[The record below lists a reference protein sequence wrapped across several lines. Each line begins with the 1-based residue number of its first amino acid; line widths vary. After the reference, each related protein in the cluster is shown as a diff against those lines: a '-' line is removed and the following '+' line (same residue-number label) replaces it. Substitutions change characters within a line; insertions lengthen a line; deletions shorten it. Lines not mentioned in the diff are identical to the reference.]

1 MIDALL
7 TLPPHVREQL
17 AHAFESGHLTLQASA
32 FALQARLGLRNGAEE
47 LRQGLA
53 ELDRLGVSPEA
64 AAAWLRAIG
73 RVAAG
78 GSSPRLVWSGPRVA
92 GVPARDTRTVYE
104 QLLGGARRSLWV
116 CAYAYFDGPGIFE
129 GLARRL
135 DAVADLDVKLLL
147 NIGRGRGDTTAE
159 DSLVRRF
166 AEGFWGMDWPG
177 SSRPAVYYDA
187 RSLALDGSTA
197 VLHAKAVVADGEAV
211 FVTSANLTDAAW
223 DENIELGV
231 LAHDHA
237 LAASVVAHFQ
247 GLIDG
252 EILKLLPSA

>member
-17 AHAFESGHLTLQASA
+17 AHAFESGHLTLGASRL
-32 FALQARLGLRNGAEE
+32 ALQAKLGLRDGADE
-47 LRQGLA
+47 LHRGLA
-53 ELDRLGVSPEA
+53 ELDRLGVSREA
-64 AAAWLRAIG
+64 VAAWLRAMG

-78 GSSPRLVWSGPRVA
+78 SASPRLVWSGPRVA

-104 QLLGGARRSLWV
+104 QLLGGAEESLWV
-116 CAYAYFDGPGIFE
+116 STYAYFDGPSIFE
-129 GLARRL
+129 GLAKRL
-135 DAVADLDVKLLL
+135 DAVPRLTVKLLL
-147 NIGRGRGDTTAE
+147 NIQRGKGDTTSE
-159 DSLVRRF
+159 DGLVRRF
-166 AEGFWGMDWPG
+166 ADGFWGMDWPG
-177 SSRPAVYYDA
+177 SARPMVYYDA
-187 RSLALDGSTA
+187 RSLVLGGPAA

-211 FVTSANLTDAAW
+211 FVTSANLTDSAW

-237 LAASVVAHFQ
+237 LATSVAAHFQ

-252 EILKLLPSA
+252 EILRPLPSG

>member
-1 MIDALL
+1 MIDALV

-17 AHAFESGHLTLQASA
+17 AHAFESGHLTLQASR
-32 FALQARLGLRNGAEE
+32 FALEAKLGLVGGALE
-47 LRQGLA
+47 LRQGLR
-53 ELDRLGVSPEA
+53 ELDRLGVSGKA
-64 AAAWLRAIG
+64 VAAWLRAIG
-73 RVAAG
+73 RVADG

-104 QLLGGARRSLWV
+104 QLLGGAQRSLWV
-116 CAYAYFDGPGIFE
+116 STYAYFDGRSIFE
-129 GLARRL
+129 VLAQRL
-135 DAVADLDVKLLL
+135 DATPGLDVKLLL
-147 NIGRGRGDTTAE
+147 NIQRGRGDTTAE
-159 DSLVRRF
+159 DSLIRRF

-177 SSRPAVYYDA
+177 ASRPAVYYDA
-187 RSLALDGSTA
+187 RSLALDGPSA

-237 LAASVVAHFQ
+237 LATSVVAHFQ

-252 EILKLLPSA
+252 NVLKALPSG